1 MPSSS
6 STVQLPPPVT
16 AEIAR
21 LLAKLRR
28 RGEAKSDTLSIAR
41 KTLEIMRTLVATS
54 NTKDVHALIQMI
66 KHAGATMVAAQPH
79 ELVIGNMVRRVL
91 ATVREELAS
100 AELQKEAGELQ
111 KADGS
116 GRGERTSAG
125 GDAGPTAGPAAGPS
139 LMKLLDAPDAPDY
152 SRQPAKALKGPILEG
167 INEVLEELS
176 SVAAHIA
183 EQAIEHIHSNEVI
196 LTHGRDPTDADRK
209 RSAPQRELAKLK
221 TDLDKYI
228 GALDGTGGGG
238 AGSAPDSDEDG
249 IAAAKR
255 AERGRVKAKMRRWDK
270 DYEREHGRKP
280 TEAAR
285 AASVEFSALRERLQE
300 LPRDDSPSGGGTSP
314 TKEHGRHHRGSRS
327 RKASTSSSSSS
338 AAAVFGGGS
347 APPLAPLSSQGEQL
361 RAQQYHELAL
371 QRVESQV
378 VVDGFAG
385 LTSAEVQAAS
395 AAFAMYDFDGDG
407 VVNLDDFVFALTSIA
422 QHAGRPA
429 LEPERA
435 KRLFAAA
442 DLDGNGAID
451 FNEFLELQR
460 RKRAIQTW
468 TGGIAA
474 EGG

>member
-1 MPSSS
+1 MSGGRSHARARRYIRTTMPLTARSGAFSARSGCSS
-6 STVQLPPPVT
+6 
-16 AEIAR
+16 AR
-21 LLAKLRR
+21 SNRS
-28 RGEAKSDTLSIAR
+28 GGGGAR
-41 KTLEIMRTLVATS
+41 YDEMDLYF
-54 NTKDVHALIQMI
+54 
-66 KHAGATMVAAQPH
+66 
-79 ELVIGNMVRRVL
+79 
-91 ATVREELAS
+91 
-100 AELQKEAGELQ
+100 KEFGL
-111 KADGS
+111 ADGS
-116 GRGERTSAG
+116 SLPGQSLASLSSEADEEERRQKAG
-125 GDAGPTAGPAAGPS
+125 ADRQDREA
-139 LMKLLDAPDAPDY
+139 KLLKM
-152 SRQPAKALKGPILEG
+152 KAQR
-167 INEVLEELS
+167 S
-176 SVAAHIA
+176 QVAAKLDEWA
-183 EQAIEHIHSNEVI
+183 ANFRKA
-196 LTHGRDPTDADRK
+196 HGRDPTDADRK

-300 LPRDDSPSGGGTSP
+300 LPRDDSPSGGGSSP

-327 RKASTSSSSSS
+327 RKASTSTSSSS
-338 AAAVFGGGS
+338 AAAVFGGGR